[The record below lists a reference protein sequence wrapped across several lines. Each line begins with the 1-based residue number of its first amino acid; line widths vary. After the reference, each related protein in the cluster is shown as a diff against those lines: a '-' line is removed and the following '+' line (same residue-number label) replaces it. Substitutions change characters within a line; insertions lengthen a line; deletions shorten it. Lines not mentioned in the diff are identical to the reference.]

1 MELKNAI
8 VLVFDG
14 LHNGF
19 SGAYGN
25 AGIATPALDRF
36 ACDSLLCD
44 RYYADTLELS
54 LLCREYWFGI
64 PAAEPETGTVPLA
77 PSLPARLR
85 EKGYRTILLTDDSE
99 VAYDLYADGFSE
111 VHRIDASLSDQPAA
125 SLEETRFFR
134 LFATEIDLVAQNE
147 EPYFLWAHF
156 KAFAGPWDFP
166 DEYRDEQV
174 EEGDPEPYSGTIV
187 PRFDDRSVDSEP
199 DPDVLRSVV
208 ETYTA
213 GITVL
218 DESLAG
224 FVESLQGG
232 ELGAKT
238 LCILTGARGFS
249 MGEHRLIGLPEPGDL
264 WGENLH
270 LPLLVRFPEQ
280 YDSQRMVRTSAL
292 TQPSDLYATLA
303 EWFDCGNDNA
313 GQSLVRFLADEE
325 TPIRDEIRIVGDSQ
339 IQALMQSDWFFRIRS
354 ETDEIQ
360 GLRQKV
366 ELYAKPDDRYEVN
379 EVADRCEDIVEEW
392 ERLPLRG
399 EIRSDKQPLP
409 P

>member
-25 AGIATPALDRF
+25 AGITTPALDRF

-44 RYYADTLELS
+44 RYYADTLNLS
-54 LLCREYWFGI
+54 RLCREYWFGI
-64 PAAEPETGTVPLA
+64 PAVEPETGTVPPT

-111 VHRIDASLSDQPAA
+111 VHRIDATAPKHSAA
-125 SLEETRFFR
+125 SLEESRFFR
-134 LFATEIDLVAQNE
+134 MFATAIDLVTQKE
-147 EPYFLWAHF
+147 EPYFLWVHF

-166 DEYRDEQV
+166 NEYRDEQV
-174 EEGDPEPYSGTIV
+174 EEGDPEPYSGTTV
-187 PRFDDRSVDSEP
+187 PRFDDRSADAEP

-224 FVESLQGG
+224 FLESLQSG
-232 ELGAKT
+232 ELGRKT
-238 LCILTGARGFS
+238 LCVFTGARGFS

-270 LPLLVRFPEQ
+270 LSLLVRFPEQ
-280 YDSQRMVRTSAL
+280 NDGQRMVRTSAL
-292 TQPSDLYATLA
+292 TQPSDLYTTLI
-303 EWFDCGNDNA
+303 EWFDHENDGDGHN
-313 GQSLVRFLADEE
+313 LVRFLTDEDA
-325 TPIRDEIRIVGDSQ
+325 PIREEIRIVGDSK
-339 IQALMQSDWFFRIRS
+339 IRAVMQSDWFFRVRT
-354 ETDEIQ
+354 ETDEIR
-360 GLRQKV
+360 GTRQEI

-379 EVADRCEDIVEEW
+379 EVADRCEDVVDEF
-392 ERLPLRG
+392 LA
-399 EIRSDKQPLP
+399 K
-409 P
+409 